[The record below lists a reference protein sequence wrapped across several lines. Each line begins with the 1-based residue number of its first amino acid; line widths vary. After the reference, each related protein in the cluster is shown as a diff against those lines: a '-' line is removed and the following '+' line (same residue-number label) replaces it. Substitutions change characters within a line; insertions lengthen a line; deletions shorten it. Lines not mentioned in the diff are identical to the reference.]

1 MLKMQKSHDLYHMQ
15 EVLDGSSR
23 LRPLRLAVSRPY
35 DDATLISLEKAFNQE
50 IVQPL
55 LIGKRS
61 VIVERSN
68 QLGIGHANFEVIDT
82 EEDHILEVTA
92 SLFHDREADFIMKG
106 LVGTGAF
113 IQVLLDPKWRIR
125 TEDILSHVG
134 MFEIPHT
141 GRVFLMSDAALN
153 ILPNFSR
160 KMEIVKNAVHAAR
173 NLGIRRIRV
182 AMLAAVEKVR
192 LPAMPA
198 TRDAFLMKKFAST
211 GYFGRCDVD
220 GPFAFDNAL
229 DIEKADTKG
238 IAGRVAGRANVL
250 IVPNIETG
258 NVIWKSIT
266 VLNKQ
271 QAAGVV
277 VGGSCPIVLPSRSD
291 DWETKLRS
299 VQFARL
305 LLKKS

>member
-1 MLKMQKSHDLYHMQ
+1 MKIRRESDDLYHMT
-15 EVLDGSSR
+15 EVLDSCRR
-23 LRPLRLAVSRPY
+23 LQPLRLAVSRPY
-35 DDATLISLEKAFNQE
+35 DAATLISMERACSMG
-50 IVQPL
+50 IVHPL
-55 LIGKRS
+55 LVGKKGL
-61 VIVERSN
+61 IVEKSN
-68 QLGIGHANFEVIDT
+68 QLDIGYKRFEIVDT
-82 EEDHILEVTA
+82 EEDSILEATA

-106 LVGTGAF
+106 FVGTGAF

-160 KMEIVKNAVHAAR
+160 KMEIVKNAVHTAAS
-173 NLGIRRIRV
+173 LGIRKIRV
-182 AMLAAVEKVR
+182 AMLAAVEKVK

-198 TRDAFLMKKFAST
+198 TRDAFLMKKFATT
-211 GYFGRCDVD
+211 GYFGRCDID

-229 DIEKADTKG
+229 DTEKADTKG
-238 IAGRVAGRANVL
+238 ISGRVAGRANVL

-266 VLNKQ
+266 VLNQ
-271 QAAGVV
+271 QEAAGVV

-305 LLKKS
+305 LLKKG

>member
-1 MLKMQKSHDLYHMQ
+1 MQ
-15 EVLDGSSR
+15 EVLDGCSR
-23 LRPLRLAVSRPY
+23 LRPLHLAVSRPY
-35 DDATLISLEKAFNQE
+35 DDATLISLEKAYNQE

-55 LIGKRS
+55 LIGERS
-61 VIVERSN
+61 VIVEKSN
-68 QLGIGHANFEVIDT
+68 RLGIGHANFEIIDT
-82 EEDHILEVTA
+82 EEDRILEVTA
-92 SLFHDREADFIMKG
+92 SLFHDRKADFIMKG
-106 LVGTGAF
+106 LIGTGAF

-173 NLGIRRIRV
+173 KLGIRRIRV

-266 VLNKQ
+266 VLNRQ

-299 VQFARL
+299 VQLARL
-305 LLKKS
+305 LLKKR

>member
-1 MLKMQKSHDLYHMQ
+1 MQ

-35 DDATLISLEKAFNQE
+35 DDATLISMEKAVNQE

-55 LIGKRS
+55 LIGCRD
-61 VIVERSN
+61 VIVEKSN
-68 QLGIGHANFEVIDT
+68 QLGIGHANFEIIDT
-82 EEDHILEVTA
+82 EEERILEVTA

-173 NLGIRRIRV
+173 NLGIRKIRV

-229 DIEKADTKG
+229 DVGKADTKG
-238 IAGRVAGRANVL
+238 IAGKVAGRANVL

-266 VLNKQ
+266 VLNRQ

-291 DWETKLRS
+291 DWETKYRS
-299 VQFARL
+299 VQLARL

>member
-1 MLKMQKSHDLYHMQ
+1 VLKMRESHDLYHMQ

-55 LIGKRS
+55 LIGKRDM
-61 VIVERSN
+61 IVEKSN
-68 QLGIGHANFEVIDT
+68 QLGIEHTNFEIIDT
-82 EEDHILEVTA
+82 EEDRILEVTA
-92 SLFHDREADFIMKG
+92 LLFHDREADFIMKG

-173 NLGIRRIRV
+173 KLGIRRIRV

-192 LPAMPA
+192 LPAMPS
-198 TRDAFLMKKFAST
+198 TLDAFLMKKFAST

-238 IAGRVAGRANVL
+238 IGGRVAGRANVL

-291 DWETKLRS
+291 DWEIKLRS
-299 VQFARL
+299 VQLARL